1 MPPTAI
7 FLDVDGVLVDSA
19 RLPAEYVR
27 LMGDVLAPAL
37 GETPERWGEAN
48 REVFPRVWSQEA
60 EWGDDP
66 FERIERES
74 ILTIGGMCDW
84 LGIDAPTDEECVR
97 LGRALHVYVR
107 GHHDAIFDHS
117 ARVVRAL
124 APAYDLHLATGGPS
138 WQNEAQLA
146 SIGVRDA
153 FGVLCGPDL
162 VGVRKRSPLF
172 YPRLFELA
180 DVAPPDA
187 VVFDDEPRQLA
198 HAVAAGARTVLV
210 HPSEPWPDGAR
221 IANIAE
227 LPDAI
232 AGLGGT
238 HRAD

>member
-7 FLDVDGVLVDSA
+7 FLDLDGVLVDLS

-27 LMGDVLAPAL
+27 LLGDVLAAAL

-66 FERIERES
+66 LERLEREAT
-74 ILTIGGMCDW
+74 LTVRGMCEW
-84 LGIDAPTDEECVR
+84 LGVDPPTDEECVR
-97 LGRALHVYVR
+97 LGRELHVYVR
-107 GHHDAIFDHS
+107 SNHDAIFDHS

-124 APAYDLHLATGGPS
+124 APSYDFHLATGNPS
-138 WQNEAQLA
+138 WCGGPQLD
-146 SIGVRDA
+146 SIGVRDC
-153 FGVLCGPDL
+153 FGLLCGPDL

-180 DVAPPDA
+180 GVAASEA
-187 VVFDDEPRQLA
+187 VVVDDEPQQLA
-198 HAVAAGARTVLV
+198 RAVAAGARTVLV
-210 HPSEPWPDGAR
+210 HRSEPWPDGAR

-227 LPDAI
+227 LPATIAELSSTHDA
-232 AGLGGT
+232 G
-238 HRAD
+238 